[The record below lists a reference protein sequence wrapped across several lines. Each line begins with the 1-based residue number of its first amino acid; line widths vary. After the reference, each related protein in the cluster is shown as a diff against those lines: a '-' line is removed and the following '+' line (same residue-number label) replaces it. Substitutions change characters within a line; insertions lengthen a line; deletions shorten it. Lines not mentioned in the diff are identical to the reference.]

1 MEHIKA
7 ATNLAQRAGSFA
19 LSLPEHFDNL
29 FGKLTSGG
37 SIIAEPTSSNIAN
50 TTIITSS
57 GTFAQDSLPAGA
69 TAAFSNQDSIG
80 NMSLFQTLKNIGG
93 FFSYM
98 TSKWAIATFTTVG
111 TFPVFTPVLG
121 HYSSIGGDA
130 PHSY

>member
-37 SIIAEPTSSNIAN
+37 SIIAEPTSNIAN

-57 GTFAQDSLPAGA
+57 GTFSQDSLPAGA
-69 TAAFSNQDSIG
+69 TAAFSNQDSVR
-80 NMSLFQTLKNIGG
+80 NMSPFQTLKNIGG

-98 TSKWAIATFTTVG
+98 TSKWAIATFTAVG
-111 TFPVFTPVLG
+111 AFPVFTPVPG
-121 HYSSIGGDA
+121 HYSSIGGNA

>member
-19 LSLPEHFDNL
+19 LSFPEYFDNL

-69 TAAFSNQDSIG
+69 TAAFSNQDSAR
-80 NMSLFQTLKNIGG
+80 NMSPFQTLKNIGG

>member
-37 SIIAEPTSSNIAN
+37 SIIAEPTSNIAN

-69 TAAFSNQDSIG
+69 TAAFSKQDSAR
-80 NMSLFQTLKNIGG
+80 NMSPFQTLKNIGG

>member
-7 ATNLAQRAGSFA
+7 ATNLAHRAGSFA

-37 SIIAEPTSSNIAN
+37 SIIAEPTSNIAN

-69 TAAFSNQDSIG
+69 TAAFSNQDSAR
-80 NMSLFQTLKNIGG
+80 NMSPFQTLKNIGG

>member
-29 FGKLTSGG
+29 LGKLTSGG
-37 SIIAEPTSSNIAN
+37 SIIAEPTSNIAN

-69 TAAFSNQDSIG
+69 TAAFSNQDSAR
-80 NMSLFQTLKNIGG
+80 NMSPFQTLKNIGG